1 MSFSLIWANL
11 SFTPSKGLITLRIE
25 TFKSLL
31 SHCWHCCSVV
41 RCKRMCVCARGVCVC
56 AWCVCVR
63 GGVCVS
69 LWINKTPAC
78 FHFMLFQRAE
88 QTACRVNTV
97 LLVPGCEIRQTD
109 STHMSL
115 PSHECV
121 RACVYVCMCSMCVRM
136 CVCVCVCVC
145 VLSRYCLCLWQSGAS
160 HRDFQGSLFP
170 PCSYIVGKHFVSDWQ
185 WGVVPPLNV

>member
-11 SFTPSKGLITLRIE
+11 SFTPSKGLITLRM
-25 TFKSLL
+25 
-31 SHCWHCCSVV
+31 V
-41 RCKRMCVCARGVCVC
+41 CVCARVVCVC
-56 AWCVCVR
+56 VRAWCVCVR

-121 RACVYVCMCSMCVRM
+121 RACVCMHVLYVCVYV

-145 VLSRYCLCLWQSGAS
+145 AEQILLMFMTKRSLTQRLSGQFISTLFLHCWKTLCQ
-160 HRDFQGSLFP
+160 
-170 PCSYIVGKHFVSDWQ
+170 
-185 WGVVPPLNV
+185 